1 MLRVGLTGGIGSG
14 KTTVAAMLRELGC
27 AVIEADPL
35 AHEMIEPGRPAY
47 DDVVRGFGSAILG
60 PDRRIDRNKLAEIV
74 FADPARLGRLNQIV
88 HPRVTGEIQRRLAGF
103 EKQGQPVAIV
113 EAALLIE
120 TGYDQQG
127 DRLVVVWCKPQQ
139 QRERLRARG
148 MSDEQIERRMAAQM
162 PLEEKRRLADDLIDN
177 SGTLDETERQVERLA
192 RRLERLAAERPV
204 SGRKKP

>member
-1 MLRVGLTGGIGSG
+1 MLRVGLTGGIGCG
-14 KTTVAAMLRELGC
+14 KTTVAAMLRDLGG

-47 DDVVRGFGSAILG
+47 DDVVREFGPAILG
-60 PDRRIDRNKLAEIV
+60 PDRRIDRNQLAEMV
-74 FADPARLGRLNQIV
+74 FADPARLARLNQIV
-88 HPRVTGEIQRRLAGF
+88 HPRITEEIQRRLAEF
-103 EKQGQPVAIV
+103 EKQGQAVAIV

-120 TGYDQQG
+120 TGYHQQG

-139 QRERLRARG
+139 QWDRLRARG

-177 SGTLDETERQVERLA
+177 SGTLEQTERQVERLA
-192 RRLERLAAERPV
+192 RKLEQLAAERPV